1 MFPEI
6 VLLVFK
12 PDSLCMKVILD
23 HPNPFL
29 LAHGGFQVQIEQTY
43 AALRQAEV
51 QAEYL
56 RWWDDKQSADIIH
69 YFGRP
74 PAPYIEQ
81 AQKKGIKIVLAQLLT
96 GLGSRS
102 RKVLPIQKAAIVL
115 AKKLLPRLITY
126 PFAWDAFQKV
136 DACVA
141 LTPWEAHLMTYMFGT
156 RKENVY
162 VVKNGVEEAFFQS
175 KTTNRGQWLVCTATI
190 TERKRVLELAEAA
203 LAAKTPVWVIGKP
216 YADSDPYAQR
226 FFAIARQNPQM
237 IRYEGAIP
245 DRAQLASAYREARGF
260 VLLSTM
266 ESLSLS
272 AAEAAACECP
282 LLLSDL
288 PWARTTYQDSVSYCP
303 IISPTHTA
311 RYLRDFYDAAP
322 KLKTPPSPPTWPEI
336 GKQFKAVYERVLN
349 RR

>member
-1 MFPEI
+1 
-6 VLLVFK
+6 
-12 PDSLCMKVILD
+12 MKVILD
-23 HPNPFL
+23 HPSPFL
-29 LAHGGFQVQIEQTY
+29 FTHGGFQIQIEQTY
-43 AALRQAEV
+43 AALQKANIE
-51 QAEYL
+51 AEYL
-56 RWWDDKQSADIIH
+56 RWWDDKQSADVIH

-74 PAPYIEQ
+74 SAPYIEQ
-81 AQKKGIKIVLAQLLT
+81 AQKRGIRIVLAQLLT

-102 RKVLPIQKAAIVL
+102 RKVLPIQKAAIAL
-115 AKKLLPRLITY
+115 AKKTLPRLITY

-141 LTPWEAHLMTYMFGT
+141 GTPWEAHLMTYMFGA

-162 VVKNGVEEAFFQS
+162 VVKNGVEEVFFQS
-175 KTTNRGQWLVCTATI
+175 EKTNRGQWLICTATI

-203 LAAKTPVWVIGKP
+203 LTAKTPVWVIGKP

-237 IRYEGAIP
+237 IRYEGAIS
-245 DRAQLASAYREARGF
+245 DRAKLASAYRDARGF

-272 AAEAAACECP
+272 AAEAAACDCP

-288 PWARTTYQDSVSYCP
+288 PWARTTYHDSVSYCP
-303 IISPTHTA
+303 ITTQA
-311 RYLRDFYDAAP
+311 QTTRYLRDFYDAAP
-322 KLKTPPSPPTWPEI
+322 KLKPPPRPPTWLEI
-336 GKQFKAVYERVLN
+336 GEQFKNIYQRILN
-349 RR
+349 SR